1 MPRPEIHVAFL
12 AATLMAAPVTSAQ
25 AAPAEQDFCPNPAYV
40 SPTKTPANLVA
51 AVARIFQISDAS
63 VRDGTFVRCSGQK
76 LLACYVGANLNCF
89 KADTRRMLPGAT
101 AWCSDNP
108 DSASI
113 PMSATGHD
121 TVYEWS
127 CKGNRAVAGRIVMTV
142 DAQGY
147 IAENW
152 KGLR

>member
-1 MPRPEIHVAFL
+1 MPLPDIHVTFL
-12 AATLMAAPVTSAQ
+12 AATLTAAPIASAQ
-25 AAPAEQDFCPNPAYV
+25 AAPVEQDFCPNAAYA
-40 SPTKTPANLVA
+40 SPTKTPPNLVA
-51 AVARIFQISDAS
+51 AVASVFQISDAS
-63 VRDGTFVRCSGQK
+63 AREATFVRCAGQK

-89 KADTRRMLPGAT
+89 KADVRRMLPGAT

-108 DSASI
+108 GSASI

-127 CKGNRAVAGRIVMTV
+127 CKGNRAVKGRIVMTV

-147 IAENW
+147 AADNW
-152 KGLR
+152 KRLR